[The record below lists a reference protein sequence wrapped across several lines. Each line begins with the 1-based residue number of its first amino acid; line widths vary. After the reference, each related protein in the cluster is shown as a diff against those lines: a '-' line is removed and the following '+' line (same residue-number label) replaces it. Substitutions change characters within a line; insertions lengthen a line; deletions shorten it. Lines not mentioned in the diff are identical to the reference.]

1 MYIARFDVPGI
12 GSTLTY
18 ERVLSYD
25 FSNDFS
31 DDVLLLS
38 GSVPTNYNEMRTKLE
53 TLARA
58 YIVNNQS
65 ALSMPSVHIT
75 VDTESALNDLQD
87 IQLTDTVL
95 VNFDDVTSAR
105 AKVTRVEYDSLLER
119 YTKIEL
125 GSIKKNIA
133 DLFSGKNIGGA

>member
-1 MYIARFDVPGI
+1 M
-12 GSTLTY
+12 
-18 ERVLSYD
+18 
-25 FSNDFS
+25 
-31 DDVLLLS
+31 
-38 GSVPTNYNEMRTKLE
+38 
-53 TLARA
+53 
-58 YIVNNQS
+58 
-65 ALSMPSVHIT
+65 
-75 VDTESALNDLQD
+75 NDLQD